1 MSSARHDLR
10 PSAVPVSSRRRFGL
24 AAIVFLGGLGTQA
37 ASAQEASRGAAGG
50 ASSPVFAPSYF
61 LPAKPELEPKA
72 VELMAAMSATLAAAK
87 TLSFT
92 AIATYESPA
101 RTGQPLAYGSRFDV
115 TLERPDKLRVLT
127 PYDGPPS
134 EFYYDGKVMMAYGPD
149 SGLTAVADAPPT
161 IDAMLEALYRLS
173 ATYFPF
179 SDVVVANPWGDLEQ
193 GLKLAFVVGQSRV
206 VGGTLT
212 DIVAIADDN
221 VQAQWWIG
229 ADDHLPRMIRATFF
243 KERGDFRHLVE
254 LTDWRLDPPLPPDTF
269 ASAAAAGAKRIRFA
283 APGAP

>member
-1 MSSARHDLR
+1 MSLANQKLR
-10 PSAVPVSSRRRFGL
+10 SPAVTVRSGSRFGL
-24 AAIVFLGGLGTQA
+24 AAIVVLGSLITQP
-37 ASAQEASRGAAGG
+37 ASGQEAPPGAAGRP
-50 ASSPVFAPSYF
+50 SPAVLAPSYY
-61 LPAKPELEPKA
+61 LPAQPELEPKA
-72 VELMAAMSATLAAAK
+72 VELMQAMSTTLAAAK

-92 AIATYESPA
+92 AVSTYESPA
-101 RTGQPLAYGSRFDV
+101 RTGQPLAYGSRSDV

-134 EFYYDGKVMMAYGPD
+134 EFYYDGKTMMAYGPD

-179 SDVVVANPWGDLEQ
+179 SDVVVADPWGDLEQ

-206 VGGTLT
+206 VGSTLT

-229 ADDHLPRMIRATFF
+229 ADDHLPRRIRATFF
-243 KERGDFRHLVE
+243 KEPGDFRHLVE
-254 LTDWRLDPPLPPDTF
+254 LTDWRLDPPLPPGTF

>member
-1 MSSARHDLR
+1 MSSAIHDLR
-10 PSAVPVSSRRRFGL
+10 FPAVSMSCCLRLAL
-24 AAIVFLGGLGTQA
+24 AAITVLGGLSAHA
-37 ASAQEASRGAAGG
+37 ASGQEASPGAARN
-50 ASSPVFAPSYF
+50 ASSPVFVPSYF

-72 VELMAAMSATLAAAK
+72 VELMQAMSATLAAAK

-92 AIATYESPA
+92 AVATYESPA
-101 RTGQPLAYGSRFDV
+101 RTGQPLAYSSRFDV

-134 EFYYDGKVMMAYGPD
+134 EFYYDGKTMMAYGPD
-149 SGLTAVADAPPT
+149 SGLTAIADAPPT
-161 IDAMLEALYRLS
+161 IDATLESLYRLS

-179 SDVVVANPWGDLEQ
+179 SDVIVADPWGDLEQ

-254 LTDWRLDPPLPPDTF
+254 LSDWRLDPPVPPGTF
-269 ASAAAAGAKRIRFA
+269 VSTAAADAKRIKFA